1 MTITLTSGKGGTGK
15 SCVAAYM
22 GVAFAQKGKKVVL
35 VEMGANART
44 LDLILGAQND
54 ILFDFSDVVEGRCEI
69 DKAVVQTAYH
79 ENVYLIPGPP
89 LPFIHRP
96 KISWYRSFLD
106 YLNENFDIIILDGVD
121 FHVFPLEFTD
131 TTLLVIT
138 PESLA
143 IRSTAMH
150 ARALYDAGA
159 DNLRLVINNVSAQV
173 MPMYGARDFDDVID
187 TIGAQ
192 LIAVIPESPMLQFC
206 SNNAQQI
213 ESGSLTWQV
222 FDNLAERLD
231 GGHPHLLVK

>member
-96 KISWYRSFLD
+96 KISWYRSF
-106 YLNENFDIIILDGVD
+106 
-121 FHVFPLEFTD
+121 
-131 TTLLVIT
+131 
-138 PESLA
+138 
-143 IRSTAMH
+143 
-150 ARALYDAGA
+150 
-159 DNLRLVINNVSAQV
+159 
-173 MPMYGARDFDDVID
+173 
-187 TIGAQ
+187 
-192 LIAVIPESPMLQFC
+192 
-206 SNNAQQI
+206 
-213 ESGSLTWQV
+213 
-222 FDNLAERLD
+222 
-231 GGHPHLLVK
+231 